1 MAQRGHVAHARD
13 ADGVRADSYIAKISP
28 TPLMLVVAVN
38 DLAWEPGCR
47 RMFGDGGEYD
57 IVMDEPDIE
66 RLFQVLRAD
75 REKA

>member
-1 MAQRGHVAHARD
+1 
-13 ADGVRADSYIAKISP
+13 
-28 TPLMLVVAVN
+28 
-38 DLAWEPGCR
+38 
-47 RMFGDGGEYD
+47 MFGDGGEYD